1 MQRRGG
7 RTKRQSCSLNAAD
20 DVIPMG
26 PCQTPG
32 LSPFSEKQCRQQ
44 RTDTTRYST
53 AILQQQPSL
62 NSSSPPPKSLI
73 PEILSVVPVSVIW
86 ELINPAERS
95 SLASQFKAG
104 TTPAWYTA
112 LPSDVQDYM
121 SVVKSQIS
129 AGALTATTSE
139 LNTAANT
146 GTAATATAT
155 STSGGS
161 ASSTSSKGAAAQA
174 AQPTGL
180 TVSALGA
187 LGVLGLALAL

>member
-1 MQRRGG
+1 MRFTAVLLFVTTAWGGQHHHQR
-7 RTKRQSCSLNAAD
+7 
-20 DVIPMG
+20 
-26 PCQTPG
+26 
-32 LSPFSEKQCRQQ
+32 
-44 RTDTTRYST
+44 DTTDDGINLGAITSALEHMMGNKT
-53 AILQQQPSL
+53 ASANFANI
-62 NSSSPPPKSLI
+62 SPPPRSLI

-104 TTPAWYTA
+104 TTPAWYNA
-112 LPSDVQDYM
+112 LPLDVKDYM

-129 AGALTATTSE
+129 AGALTATASE
-139 LNTAANT
+139 TNPTANSGAAA
-146 GTAATATAT
+146 TAATATDAN
-155 STSGGS
+155 SGS
-161 ASSTSSKGAAAQA
+161 ASSTSSKGTA

>member
-1 MQRRGG
+1 MRFTPALLFAATAWGAQHHHRR
-7 RTKRQSCSLNAAD
+7 
-20 DVIPMG
+20 
-26 PCQTPG
+26 
-32 LSPFSEKQCRQQ
+32 
-44 RTDTTRYST
+44 DTTDNGINLGAISSALENLMANQTST
-53 AILQQQPSL
+53 ANFANI
-62 NSSSPPPKSLI
+62 SPPPKSLI

-104 TTPAWYTA
+104 TTPAWYSA
-112 LPSDVQDYM
+112 LPSDVKNYM

-129 AGALTATTSE
+129 GGALTATTSE
-139 LNTAANT
+139 TNTAANT

-155 STSGGS
+155 DSNSGGPE
-161 ASSTSSKGAAAQA
+161 SSTSKGAA

>member
-1 MQRRGG
+1 MKFTALLFTATAWGAQHHHR
-7 RTKRQSCSLNAAD
+7 
-20 DVIPMG
+20 
-26 PCQTPG
+26 
-32 LSPFSEKQCRQQ
+32 
-44 RTDTTRYST
+44 DTTDNGINLGAISSALGNLMGNQT
-53 AILQQQPSL
+53 ASANFANI
-62 NSSSPPPKSLI
+62 SPPPKSLI

-104 TTPAWYTA
+104 TTPAWYNA

-139 LNTAANT
+139 PNTAANT
-146 GTAATATAT
+146 GTAATATGT

-161 ASSTSSKGAAAQA
+161 ASSTSSQGAAVQA

>member
-1 MQRRGG
+1 MA
-7 RTKRQSCSLNAAD
+7 N
-20 DVIPMG
+20 
-26 PCQTPG
+26 QT
-32 LSPFSEKQCRQQ
+32 
-44 RTDTTRYST
+44 ST
-53 AILQQQPSL
+53 ANFANI
-62 NSSSPPPKSLI
+62 SPPPKSLI

-104 TTPAWYTA
+104 TTPAWYSA
-112 LPSDVQDYM
+112 LPSDVKNYM

-129 AGALTATTSE
+129 GGALTATTSE
-139 LNTAANT
+139 TNTAANT

-155 STSGGS
+155 DSNSGGPE
-161 ASSTSSKGAAAQA
+161 SSTSKGAA

>member
-1 MQRRGG
+1 MKL
-7 RTKRQSCSLNAAD
+7 TALLFAATAW
-20 DVIPMG
+20 G
-26 PCQTPG
+26 AQHHH
-32 LSPFSEKQCRQQ
+32 R
-44 RTDTTRYST
+44 DTTDNGIDLGAISSALGNLMGNQT
-53 AILQQQPSL
+53 ASANFANI
-62 NSSSPPPKSLI
+62 SPPPKSLI

-129 AGALTATTSE
+129 AGAVTATTSE
-139 LNTAANT
+139 PNTAANT
-146 GTAATATAT
+146 GTAAIATAT

-161 ASSTSSKGAAAQA
+161 ASSTSSKGAAGQA
-174 AQPTGL
+174 PQPTGL